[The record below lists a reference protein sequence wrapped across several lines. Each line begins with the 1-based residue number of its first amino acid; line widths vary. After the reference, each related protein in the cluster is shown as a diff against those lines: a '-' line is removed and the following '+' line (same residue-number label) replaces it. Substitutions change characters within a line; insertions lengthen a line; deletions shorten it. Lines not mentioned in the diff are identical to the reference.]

1 MFFKL
6 KKREKKKEKSQFRG
20 DSGFTYSLGY
30 VDTDAYLFLGKG
42 RMVRAIFDI
51 TFAYGTHNPDSI
63 GWVTKLIPSEYIR
76 SGQIVIVQ
84 RQKGVDKS
92 TENKIFEKTLA
103 SSMAT
108 IENSKE
114 SDFREKSKNSTRIT
128 DLMLAAEL
136 AKNNAIIDSDLMLI
150 VKADSTKKVEK
161 VIHELKLNYKSS
173 NIDGVTI
180 VRRTGEQLKS
190 LETLLTTVHGDIY
203 HNTDMK
209 EVAADRLLLPSAG
222 FADKYGVSIGKDT
235 HSYISN
241 NPAVVDFST
250 IRNAIIYVGDNR
262 PFVSIGGYEGGSFM
276 QNGGTALSHVIAD
289 GQYLNGGRTHHIVLT
304 PNGYHAGD
312 SLIFDMAKESINP
325 LEVFGTPDTVVQD
338 TNANIDKVTTML
350 LMAADAENNAYIK
363 SNLKKQLIEWI
374 TYRAKGTGIY
384 TDDPEH
390 NPVKAQRILATDNH
404 ENYPV
409 PADFLLSMNTNKAA
423 AANSSAAE
431 SRDAKLM
438 YDTMSTL
445 VSTYPMVFD
454 KTTTLPNVFK
464 ADNRNIYYDL
474 SNLGEDTK
482 LIAIVFLNIIAYVT
496 HRALPGETIC
506 IDGID
511 EIELPVETL
520 GAYRKR
526 MNSKGINLISVFNHL
541 ERKVNPVSYESFV
554 GRLNQQ
560 DMVVLG
566 ALTENDEKIF
576 SKAWQQTLPTAVAGP
591 LKSGNNGIFYFYR
604 KRDRI
609 GALVDTHLIL

>member
-1 MFFKL
+1 M
-6 KKREKKKEKSQFRG
+6 
-20 DSGFTYSLGY
+20 
-30 VDTDAYLFLGKG
+30 
-42 RMVRAIFDI
+42 
-51 TFAYGTHNPDSI
+51 
-63 GWVTKLIPSEYIR
+63 
-76 SGQIVIVQ
+76 
-84 RQKGVDKS
+84 
-92 TENKIFEKTLA
+92 
-103 SSMAT
+103 
-108 IENSKE
+108 
-114 SDFREKSKNSTRIT
+114 
-128 DLMLAAEL
+128 
-136 AKNNAIIDSDLMLI
+136 
-150 VKADSTKKVEK
+150 
-161 VIHELKLNYKSS
+161 
-173 NIDGVTI
+173 
-180 VRRTGEQLKS
+180 
-190 LETLLTTVHGDIY
+190 
-203 HNTDMK
+203 
-209 EVAADRLLLPSAG
+209 
-222 FADKYGVSIGKDT
+222 
-235 HSYISN
+235 
-241 NPAVVDFST
+241 
-250 IRNAIIYVGDNR
+250 
-262 PFVSIGGYEGGSFM
+262 
-276 QNGGTALSHVIAD
+276 
-289 GQYLNGGRTHHIVLT
+289 
-304 PNGYHAGD
+304 
-312 SLIFDMAKESINP
+312 
-325 LEVFGTPDTVVQD
+325 
-338 TNANIDKVTTML
+338 
-350 LMAADAENNAYIK
+350 
-363 SNLKKQLIEWI
+363 
-374 TYRAKGTGIY
+374 Y
-384 TDDPEH
+384 TDEPEH

-464 ADNRNIYYDL
+464 ADDRNIYYDL

-576 SKAWQQTLPTAVAGP
+576 SKAWQQTLPTVVAGP